1 MVTIMKHEAPR
12 LLLVENA
19 ATQGLR
25 IGRMLEAYGFEIESV
40 QSGEAALDS
49 LDAWIPFLVVT
60 DFRLPGMDGG
70 QMARQLRLNA
80 ATRAVPVLMLTD
92 GHDPKLEREVLL
104 AGIDACVP
112 RSADTSLLAFRI
124 RALLRE
130 HPTSQTPSRGMFRRP
145 AVAVATG
152 PGGALMA
159 WGPQA
164 LHVTRSSMERLNPHN
179 ASMATLAGLG
189 KPGDD
194 TAHATEGDPQGL
206 NDPIVHPSAA
216 FGRLPVIR
224 LLHGDGMEAMALDNA
239 ALASPDLWIDTVD
252 CVIVDLTCPTFDG
265 LALCRSLDARRNARV
280 GGGAPTRLLG
290 FGGGSRS
297 VGDHASDAYAAGVDD
312 LVGSDIDVDF
322 LLLHVRALLR
332 RKVLQ
337 DESRRSEAERAAREA
352 AMQGARAKAAL
363 AEALEQANTEL
374 AAANRK
380 LIDAQTKLV
389 QSAKMASLGELV
401 AGIAHEFNN
410 PLAFVLAH
418 EDTVARNLE
427 KAISALAQDNAGEA
441 RVLLDK
447 SRDRL
452 GASSVGLGR
461 MRDLVSSLRHFSR
474 LDQGVFMD
482 VNMPEAIGTVLSL
495 LGPKLGDD
503 IVVECAYGAPPVLRC
518 QTALAHQVVMN
529 VISNAVDA
537 FEAEGGAHGGV
548 PRIRIETALCPAN
561 DVVVAG
567 SVSRLIADWAGDAYV
582 ITVCDNGPG
591 VPPFMRERV
600 FEPFFTTKPVGV
612 GTGLGLATAYGVVQA
627 HGGGIEV
634 GVSPEGGACFTIA
647 VPYRAPGSLDDQPQH
662 TLIAA
667 TRVNEGETGSM
678 EVRHE
683 RA

>member
-1 MVTIMKHEAPR
+1 MKHEAPR

-25 IGRMLEAYGFEIESV
+25 IGPMLEAYGFEIESV

-49 LDAWIPFLVVT
+49 LDTWIPLLVVT

-130 HPTSQTPSRGMFRRP
+130 HPMPQTPSRGMFRRP

-159 WGPQA
+159 WGPPV
-164 LHVTRSSMERLNPHN
+164 LHVMRESVERLN
-179 ASMATLAGLG
+179 ASMTTLAGKRESG
-189 KPGDD
+189 GDAARAAD
-194 TAHATEGDPQGL
+194 GGPKGVDDST
-206 NDPIVHPSAA
+206 VYPSAA
-216 FGRLPVIR
+216 LGRLPVIR
-224 LLHGDGMEAMALDNA
+224 LLRGDGMEAMALDNV

-252 CVIVDLTCPTFDG
+252 CVIVDLTCPAFDG

-290 FGGGSRS
+290 FGGGNRS
-297 VGDHASDAYAAGVDD
+297 AGDHASDAYAAGVDD
-312 LVGSDIDVDF
+312 LVGADIDVDF

-503 IVVECAYGAPPVLRC
+503 IAVECAYGAPPVLRC

-567 SVSRLIADWAGDAYV
+567 SVSRLITDWAGDAYV

-647 VPYRAPGSLDDQPQH
+647 VPYRAPGSLDDQLQH
-662 TLIAA
+662 TVTAA
-667 TRVNEGETGSM
+667 MRATEGETGSM